1 MEGNENERAFGWSR
15 CILRIDLSKKSI
27 QRMPLPEEVLI
38 KYLGGM
44 GLADKIIWD
53 YMLEK
58 DIRAGFDPLS
68 PQNIFVIAVGPLT
81 GVSTQGGRGIYQ
93 YISPLTGHLGGG
105 SGGGFVHAMIKQAGY
120 DAIVITGKADTPV
133 YILINDDSVEIKDA
147 SEMWGVGAHQ
157 TVSTLKKK
165 HGEVSSVV
173 IGQAGE
179 NLVRHA
185 TAMIDGFKSAGGK
198 CGTGA
203 VLGSKNLKAIV
214 VSGKKGVKVA
224 DSKVFLENDSSFRNA
239 LKENSAWPR
248 FALWLAYFHMISYKP
263 NLSEHIYDYAVRLEA
278 CWNCHMACCGYH
290 EQRRGKYRTR
300 GTGPEIAN
308 QESFS
313 ALGVNDL
320 EALNYLS
327 DLLNDY
333 GIDWKEAPGDIA
345 IIMQLYNEGV
355 ISEQDTGGVNLRF
368 GDSKVIE
375 ELIHLMAKRQKI
387 GDLIAE
393 GKMNIARMIPE
404 AKKYDNTVRGT
415 TGYGKD
421 DPRKGSRS
429 IGPAVMC
436 HFTPYRGACLEAW
449 GWQSIGLADFSW
461 EFPGKEGLR
470 TGRGYTKE
478 DVDRILEDVVGTDDH
493 ALFNSGDPKGWCKL
507 NVRVGNWVVAN
518 ESLILCRRI
527 ACIVDDNITLTGM
540 SARMVSSATGIEFT
554 TEQIER
560 IGERIFNLQ
569 RMIDARM
576 GISRNQD
583 KFPEYFYQSNGDDLR
598 GLTEEDEKVINE
610 EMDYYYTLR
619 GWDLETGQ
627 PTKTKAEELGLE
639 TEWLGLQQ
647 GGPYKNWEGPPL
659 TRFGIAK
666 REDDACP
673 AGSL

>member
-1 MEGNENERAFGWSR
+1 MEGNGNNHTFGWNC
-15 CILRIDLSKKSI
+15 CILRIDLSEKTI
-27 QRMPLPEEVLI
+27 QKIPLPEEVLT

-53 YMLEK
+53 YMVEK
-58 DIRAGFDPLS
+58 DIRSGFDPLS
-68 PQNIFVIAVGPLT
+68 PQNILVIAVGPLT
-81 GVSTQGGRGIYQ
+81 GASTQGGRGIYQ

-120 DAIVITGKADTPV
+120 DAIVITGKADSQV
-133 YILINDDSVEIKDA
+133 YLWIDDGTVEIRDA
-147 SEMWGVGAHQ
+147 SDLWGMGAHQ

-173 IGQAGE
+173 IGPAGE

-214 VSGKKGVKVA
+214 VSGKMGVKVA
-224 DSKVFLENDSSFRNA
+224 DPKTFLENDSSFRSA

-248 FALWLAYFHMISYKP
+248 FALWLAYFHMLPFKP
-263 NLSEHIYDYAVRLEA
+263 SLSEHIYDYAVRFEA
-278 CWNCHMACCGYH
+278 CWNCHMACCGFH
-290 EQRRGKYRTR
+290 EQRTGKYRTR

-313 ALGVNDL
+313 ALGVKEL

-333 GIDWKEAPGDIA
+333 GIDWKEAPGDIG
-345 IIMQLYNEGV
+345 IIMQLYNDGV
-355 ISEQDTGGVNLRF
+355 LSKKDTNGVEPKF
-368 GDSKVIE
+368 GDCKVIE
-375 ELIHLMAKRQKI
+375 ELIHLMAKRDNI
-387 GDLIAE
+387 GNLIAE
-393 GKMNIARMIPE
+393 GKMNIARIIPE
-404 AKKYDNTVRGT
+404 ARKYDNTVRGT

-421 DPRKGSRS
+421 DPRKDRRN
-429 IGPAVMC
+429 IGPAAMC
-436 HFTPYRGACLEAW
+436 HFTPYRGACLETW
-449 GWQSIGLADFSW
+449 GWQSVGLADFSW
-461 EFPGKEGLR
+461 EFPGKTGLR
-470 TGRGYTKE
+470 TGRGYSKE
-478 DVDRILEDVVGTDDH
+478 DVDRIIKDVVGPDDH
-493 ALFNSGDPKGWCKL
+493 ALFSMGDPKGWCKL

-527 ACIVDDNITLTGM
+527 ACIVDSNITLAGIP
-540 SARMVSSATGIEFT
+540 ARMLSAATGITFT
-554 TEQIER
+554 TEQIES

-569 RMIDARM
+569 RMIDARL
-576 GISRNQD
+576 GISRKQD
-583 KFPEYFYQSNGDDLR
+583 KFPEYFYQSEGDALL
-598 GLTEEDEKVINE
+598 GLTLEDEKTIDE

-627 PTKTKAEELGLE
+627 PTKEKSDELALGAE
-639 TEWLGLQQ
+639 WIALQN
-647 GGPYKNWEGPPL
+647 GRPYKDWEGPPL
-659 TRFGIAK
+659 LTLGI
-666 REDDACP
+666 
-673 AGSL
+673 